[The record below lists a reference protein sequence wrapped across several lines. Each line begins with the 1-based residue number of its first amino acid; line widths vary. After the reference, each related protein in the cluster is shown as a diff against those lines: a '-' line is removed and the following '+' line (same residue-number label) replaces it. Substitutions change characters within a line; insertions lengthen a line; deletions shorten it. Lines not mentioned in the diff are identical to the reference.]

1 METIRITLP
10 TGRVTEVPVRTRS
23 GEVIA
28 REKLDTPRTTGKPH
42 SPIVATLINNE
53 LTSLSYRL
61 EVSSTLVPVTLD
73 TPQGLMIY
81 RRSLCFLLAI
91 AARNILPGR
100 RLIIGH
106 SLGDG
111 YFYHFEDSPEL
122 SDQECG
128 QLRDEMRRIVAED
141 LPIQRRVI
149 AYSEA
154 LSYFQKNNMP
164 DTELLLQSRN
174 ESKVP
179 VYACGEFMDLSHGPL
194 LPRTSLM
201 NVFDII
207 LHPPGFILRY
217 PSSRDPYSLQPY
229 KDIPVLFSI
238 YQEYKNWGRM
248 IEINSVGRLN
258 RVSRTKKIKDFIW
271 VAEALHNKKI
281 AEIADRI
288 HQRRDT
294 VRVILIAGPSSSG
307 KTTFAKKLSIQ
318 LTVMGLRPVAI
329 SLDNYFVPREQ
340 TPKDENGEY
349 DFENIQAIDIGLL
362 NDNLLG
368 LFRGEEV
375 RLPEF
380 DFRTGDRSFDGPT
393 VQLPDRGVVLMEGI
407 HGLNDQLTPKIAP
420 EQKYRIYVSA
430 LTQLNLDDH
439 NRIPTTDNR
448 LIRRLVRDFQFRGHS
463 ALETLEMWPS
473 VRRGEDRNIFPYQDS
488 ADSAFNSALDYE
500 LGVLKSFAEPLLH
513 DVKPHDEVYHEAL
526 RLLSFLANF
535 MPIPSHYVPDQ
546 SILREFVGGSAFK
559 Y

>member
-1 METIRITLP
+1 MESIRITLP
-10 TGRVTEVPVRTRS
+10 SGKATEVPVRTRT
-23 GEVIA
+23 GEVII
-28 REKLDTPRTTGKPH
+28 REKLDAATDGKG
-42 SPIVATLINNE
+42 SPVVATLINNE

-61 EVSSTLVPVTLD
+61 EVNAALVPVTLD
-73 TPQGLMIY
+73 TPEGMMIY

-91 AARNILPGR
+91 AARNTLPGR

-122 SDQECG
+122 TGEEKLG
-128 QLRDEMRRIVAED
+128 LLAEMRRLVAED
-141 LPIQRRVI
+141 LPIQRKVI
-149 AYSEA
+149 SYNEA

-174 ESKVP
+174 ESKIP

-194 LPRTSLM
+194 MPRTGLIT
-201 NVFDII
+201 VFDII
-207 LHPPGFILRY
+207 AHPPGFILRY
-217 PSSRDPYSLQPY
+217 PSSRDPRALQPY
-229 KDIPVLFSI
+229 KDIPLLFAI

-258 RVSRTKKIKDFIW
+258 QESRTKKIRDFIW

-288 HQRRDT
+288 GECRDQ
-294 VRVILIAGPSSSG
+294 VKVILIAGPSSSG
-307 KTTFAKKLSIQ
+307 KTTFAKKLTVQ

-329 SLDNYFVPREQ
+329 SLDNYFVPRDQ
-340 TPKDENGEY
+340 TPRDENGDF
-349 DFENIQAIDIGLL
+349 DFENIRAIDIGLL

-368 LFRGEEV
+368 LFRGDEV

-380 DFRTGDRSFDGPT
+380 DFRRGDRTFDGSP
-393 VQLPDRGVVLMEGI
+393 VKLPDRGVVIMEGI
-407 HGLNDQLTPKIAP
+407 HGLNDDLTPKIPA

-448 LIRRLVRDFQFRGHS
+448 LIRRLVRDYQFRGHS

-513 DVKPHDEVYHEAL
+513 DVKPNNRVYHEAL
-526 RLLSFLANF
+526 RLLSFLHNF

-546 SILREFVGGSAFK
+546 SILREFIGGSAFK